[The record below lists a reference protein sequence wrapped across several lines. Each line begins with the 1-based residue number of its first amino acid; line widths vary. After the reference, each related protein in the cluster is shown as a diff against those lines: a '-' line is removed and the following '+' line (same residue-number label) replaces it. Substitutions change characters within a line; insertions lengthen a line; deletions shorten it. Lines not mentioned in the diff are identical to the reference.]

1 MRSCLG
7 GGSLMILDAI
17 SRFSLPCG
25 EVAYDSLVK
34 GGKKPDRSLITEEP
48 WDCYQLKSLLPLKKT
63 HRENTEFGFLLRHYW
78 VPATIPRFD
87 VGSRTTFA
95 DGKVDS
101 VELEIERKM
110 ASCRSDRPVNR
121 PAEVM
126 LPPVALHTTFA

>member
-1 MRSCLG
+1 
-7 GGSLMILDAI
+7 MILDAI

-34 GGKKPDRSLITEEP
+34 GEKPDRSLITEEP
-48 WDCYQLKSLLPLKKT
+48 WDCYQLKSLLPLKET

-78 VPATIPRFD
+78 VPATILQFRHS
-87 VGSRTTFA
+87 SRTTFA

-110 ASCRSDRPVNR
+110 ARCRSDRAP
-121 PAEVM
+121 
-126 LPPVALHTTFA
+126 